1 MVGFGIENGH
11 MWMTFAVICAA
22 VVLFA
27 IDRIPLEL
35 SAGLTVLALL
45 LLFYFF
51 PLPAEAGKTEVNVT
65 TLLAGFANP
74 VVFTILSL
82 LIVGQAL
89 FQTGAI
95 EKSTEIV
102 TSLVKIAPAAALGV
116 TLLVAATLS
125 AFLNNTPVVVIFI
138 PILSALAARL
148 GQTAAHVLMPLSF
161 ITILGGMTTLI
172 GSSANLIATAV
183 AEKAGA
189 APIGFFDFAVPGV
202 FLASVGALYVLFVIP
217 RIIKPS
223 PAFSQ
228 ASGERGKQFIAQ
240 IQLGETHPWKG
251 MRSTAGMFPNLKLMT
266 VRLVQR
272 RGRAILPP
280 FEDLELQEGDVVMI
294 AATRRVLM
302 NAIARDRALIGD
314 LAPSVN
320 APETDDAL
328 QTPPERERLIMTEVV
343 IAPGSQRIGFTVNP
357 ERFKADTGCTLLG
370 IERHSR
376 MMRAPMNKIRL
387 VAGDVLLLLGT
398 PGAVRS
404 LRNHRDLLL
413 LARSRAELPVPHRAK
428 SAIAI
433 FLIMVLAAATGI
445 VPIAIAAM
453 AGAIA
458 MILAGALTLPQAARA
473 FDRKIFLLIGTAF
486 AMAVSLEA
494 TGGAQF
500 LAHGVVETFADWG
513 PAALLSALFLL
524 TAILTNFLSNHA
536 TGALFAPIV
545 VSAAN
550 EIGVDPA
557 PFIYGLIFALNCS
570 FATPIAYQTNLIVMG
585 PGHYRFRDFM
595 FAGIPLILIIWV
607 AYSLFAPFYFG
618 MQWRP

>member
-1 MVGFGIENGH
+1 
-11 MWMTFAVICAA
+11 MTFAVICTAI
-22 VVLFA
+22 VLFA

-35 SAGLTVLALL
+35 SCGLTVLALL
-45 LLFYFF
+45 LLFHIV
-51 PLPAEAGKTEVNVT
+51 PLPEEAGRTTLNVT

-89 FQTGAI
+89 IQTGAI
-95 EKSTEIV
+95 EKFTEIAGGTLKV
-102 TSLVKIAPAAALGV
+102 APTAALGM
-116 TLLVAATLS
+116 TLVIAASLS

-161 ITILGGMTTLI
+161 ITILGGMTTLV
-172 GSSANLIATAV
+172 GSSANLVAAAV
-183 AEKAGA
+183 AETAGA
-189 APIGFFDFAVPGV
+189 ERIGFFDFAVPGLL
-202 FLASVGALYVLFVIP
+202 LASVGALYVLFVIP
-217 RIIKPS
+217 RLIRPS

-228 ASGERGKQFIAQ
+228 ATGERGKQFIAQ
-240 IQLGETHPWKG
+240 IRLGEAHPWNG
-251 MRSTAGMFPNLKLMT
+251 MRSTAGMFRELKQMT

-272 RGRAILPP
+272 QGRAILPP
-280 FEDLELQEGDVVMI
+280 FEELELQAGDVVMI

-302 NAIARDRALIGD
+302 DAIARDRALIGD
-314 LAPSVN
+314 MAPSSR
-320 APETDDAL
+320 AAEADDTPETP
-328 QTPPERERLIMTEVV
+328 QHRERLIMTEAI
-343 IAPGSQRIGFTVNP
+343 IAPGSKRIGRTVNP
-357 ERFKADTGCTLLG
+357 KRFKADTGCTLLG

-376 MMRAPMNKIRL
+376 MMRAPLNEIGL
-387 VAGDVLLLLGT
+387 IAGDVLLLLGT

-404 LRNHRDLLL
+404 LRDHRDLLL
-413 LARSRAELPVPHRAK
+413 LARSRAELPVPYHAKRA
-428 SAIAI
+428 III
-433 FLIMVLAAATGI
+433 FMIMVFAAASSL

-458 MILAGALTLPQAARA
+458 MILIGALTLPQAARA

-494 TGGAQF
+494 TGGARF
-500 LAHGVVETFADWG
+500 LAHGVVGVFADWG

-557 PFIYGLIFALNCS
+557 PF
-570 FATPIAYQTNLIVMG
+570 V
-585 PGHYRFRDFM
+585 
-595 FAGIPLILIIWV
+595 
-607 AYSLFAPFYFG
+607 
-618 MQWRP
+618 

>member
-1 MVGFGIENGH
+1 
-11 MWMTFAVICAA
+11 MWMAFAVICSAII
-22 VVLFA
+22 LFA

-45 LLFYFF
+45 VLFHFF
-51 PLPAEAGKTEVNVT
+51 PVPVVPGKTPINVT

-89 FQTGAI
+89 SQTGAI
-95 EKSTEIV
+95 EKSTEIIGG
-102 TSLVKIAPAAALGV
+102 LIKFAPAAALAV
-116 TLLVAATLS
+116 TLIVAATMS

-172 GSSANLIATAV
+172 GSSANLIAATV
-183 AEKAGA
+183 AEAAGA
-189 APIGFFDFAVPGV
+189 VRIGFFDFAVPGL
-202 FLASVGALYVLFVIP
+202 FLASLGALYVLFIVP
-217 RIIKPS
+217 RLIKPS

-240 IQLGETHPWKG
+240 LRLSKDHPWIGK
-251 MRSTAGMFPNLKLMT
+251 SATAGMFPDLKHMT

-272 RGRAILPP
+272 EGRAILPP
-280 FEDLELQEGDVVMI
+280 FENLQLQEGDVVMI
-294 AATRRVLM
+294 AATRRVLL
-302 NAIARDRALIGD
+302 NAITRDRGLI
-314 LAPSVN
+314 S
-320 APETDDAL
+320 ES
-328 QTPPERERLIMTEVV
+328 TPQNPQNRERLIMTEAV
-343 IAPGSQRIGFTVNP
+343 IAPGSRSIGNTVNP
-357 ERFKADTGCTLLG
+357 ERFKAETGCTLLG

-376 MMRAPMNKIRL
+376 MMRAPMNEIRL
-387 VAGDVLLLLGT
+387 IAGDVLLLLGT
-398 PGAVRS
+398 ADEIRS
-404 LRNHRDLLL
+404 LRDHRELLL
-413 LARSRAELPVPHRAK
+413 LARSRAELPVPHHAKRA
-428 SAIAI
+428 IVI
-433 FLIMVLAAATGI
+433 FMTMVLAAASGI

-453 AGAIA
+453 AGAIS
-458 MILAGALTLPQAARA
+458 MVLVGALTLPQAARA
-473 FDRKIFLLIGTAF
+473 FNAKIFLLIGTAF
-486 AMAVSLEA
+486 AMAVALDA

-500 LAHGVVETFADWG
+500 LAHGVVEIFSDWG
-513 PAALLSALFLL
+513 PAVLLSALFLL

-550 EIGVDPA
+550 EIGADPA
-557 PFIYGLIFALNCS
+557 PFVYGLIFALNCS

-595 FAGIPLILIIWV
+595 IAGVPLILIIWL
-607 AYSLFAPFYFG
+607 AYSIFAPFYFD
-618 MQWRP
+618 M

>member
-1 MVGFGIENGH
+1 MEYGH

-27 IDRIPLEL
+27 IDRIPLEI

-45 LLFYFF
+45 ILFHIF
-51 PLPAEAGKTEVNVT
+51 PLPAEAGKTQVNVT

-95 EKSTEIV
+95 EKSTEV
-102 TSLVKIAPAAALGV
+102 FTGLVRIAPVMALGV

-148 GQTAAHVLMPLSF
+148 GRTAAHVLMPLSF

-172 GSSANLIATAV
+172 GSSANLVAAAV
-183 AEKAGA
+183 AEKAGV

-240 IQLGETHPWKG
+240 IQLGEAHPWKG
-251 MRSTAGMFPNLKLMT
+251 MRSTAGMFPELKQMT

-272 RGRAILPP
+272 RARAFLPP

-314 LAPSVN
+314 LAPSDR
-320 APETDDAL
+320 AAGSDESLPA
-328 QTPPERERLIMTEVV
+328 PPERERLIMTEVV
-343 IAPGSQRIGFTVNP
+343 IAPGSQRIGNTVNP
-357 ERFKADTGCTLLG
+357 ERFKADTGCALLG

-376 MMRAPMNKIRL
+376 MMRAPMNEIRL

-404 LRNHRDLLL
+404 LRDHRDLLL
-413 LARSRAELPVPHRAK
+413 LARSRAELPVPHHAK

-458 MILAGALTLPQAARA
+458 MILVGALTLPQAARA
-473 FDRKIFLLIGTAF
+473 FDRKIYLLIGTAF
-486 AMAVSLEA
+486 AMAVTLEA

-500 LAHGVVETFADWG
+500 LATGVVGIFADWG

-550 EIGVDPA
+550 EIGADPA
-557 PFIYGLIFALNCS
+557 PFVYGLIFALNCS

-618 MQWRP
+618 MPWFP